1 MDNMH
6 MRSGIYSLPN
16 EHCPGESAVISR
28 RSFVRRVAGLSLALT
43 GDGLATAA
51 VLLAGCGGG
60 GGGDAPQAASSTAAG
75 NQPPVWQGVPDVT
88 FTQGVA
94 ASVSIASFVSDAD
107 AHALVI
113 TLNNVPL
120 PDGVTFDAAGKRF
133 VYDGAGAAG
142 STSGH
147 VLTADDGAG

>member
-1 MDNMH
+1 M
-6 MRSGIYSLPN
+6 
-16 EHCPGESAVISR
+16 
-28 RSFVRRVAGLSLALT
+28 RRVAGLSLALT

-60 GGGDAPQAASSTAAG
+60 GGGDTAQAAGSPAAG